1 MHVALTGLIWF
12 FSLGIGLF
20 SFSVMLLASNLGFA
34 DVAPHLAHY
43 LADHNLPLYAH
54 ILFGPLALL
63 LLPFQFWA
71 ALRIRHRMVHRII
84 GYAYAISIAAASLG
98 SLALLT
104 GFKGSAWAATGF
116 GLLAVL
122 WLVTTMRAV
131 LLARAGRIADHRAW
145 MLRSAA
151 LTFAAVTLRLM
162 MLPMMATGMTIAAT
176 YDITA
181 WASWLV
187 PLALVEWRL
196 RRSRPTTGNRIAL
209 QS

>member
-1 MHVALTGLIWF
+1 MHVAFSGLVWF
-12 FSLGIGLF
+12 FSLGIALF
-20 SFSVMLLASNLGFA
+20 SFSVAALASSLGFA
-34 DVAPHLAHY
+34 AIAPHLAHY

-71 ALRIRHRMVHRII
+71 GLRNRHRTVHRLI
-84 GYAYAISIAAASLG
+84 GYGYVVAIVVAGLG

-104 GFKGSAWAATGF
+104 GFKGSAWAAAGF
-116 GLLAVL
+116 AVLAVL
-122 WLVTTMRAV
+122 WLATTARAV
-131 LLARAGRIADHRAW
+131 IYARAGRTADHRIW

-151 LTFAAVTLRLM
+151 LTFAAVVLRLM
-162 MLPMMATGMTIAAT
+162 MLPLMTTGMSVTAT

-196 RRSRPTTGNRIAL
+196 RRAPPAAGNRAVL
-209 QS
+209 PT